1 MVVLQVV
8 QGHHRSTSGERGAFY
23 LHLIYSYQLDATLCE
38 EIKLQMADELDTDR
52 IKDWRS
58 IITLIVFVLASKAL
72 ALFATYMSDYHR
84 YRRALPLPRP
94 HIHSSLFRKCDTTGT
109 EYTAS
114 D

>member
-8 QGHHRSTSGERGAFY
+8 QGHHRSTSGERGALY
-23 LHLIYSYQLDATLCE
+23 LHLIYFYQLDATLRR
-38 EIKLQMADELDTDR
+38 EIKFEMADELDTDR

-72 ALFATYMSDYHR
+72 ALSAPCMSDCHR

-94 HIHSSLFRKCDTTGT
+94 HIHPSLFRKCDTTWT
-109 EYTAS
+109 ECTAS